1 MASCANAKLNSE
13 IKTYDEAN
21 KNLKA
26 RPVASV
32 YTPQA
37 RVNTTINQS
46 LSNTQTISGTDN
58 TLVIGSGGTITIAS
72 SQAVDFQTGS
82 STSTFKNQGT
92 LIGGN
97 NAASVNLGTNQKN
110 GVTIET
116 FTNEGII
123 GNGSS
128 KFGITVWGTID
139 NKSTI
144 NNFSN
149 SGTIHSDAGESI
161 YFSNVNIS
169 NFANSEAIKSNS
181 GKGVNMASE
190 VSIENFTN
198 SGTING
204 TYGVFLGSNSEATT
218 FTNDGTI
225 IGAKGEVSSGVLLD
239 GSKIKTLENKAS
251 IIGDSESG
259 RFVAGV
265 IVRNGSTLSNIN
277 NSGTIQANGKRD
289 SFGISVE
296 NAKIETLIN
305 SGFISGEKSGIYGAS
320 NSRIDSILNTGTIF
334 GKQYGIIVDY
344 GSYGDITIKDGG
356 KIIGNRGIMIGQWQT
371 MGALKVEGENSEIKG
386 TQYGLYIG
394 TGSQSTTIDIL
405 KGAQISG
412 GEAGIYLD
420 HGFLNGTTTVD
431 NSVIHGNKAGIYLA
445 RGSSLN
451 GTLEVKNG
459 GIISGGVLTKDGMT
473 TGYGIVNADS
483 AKITGSVLVN
493 SGGKI
498 TGLLNTGNASLLGDI
513 IVEGKDSEVIGGISN
528 SGNGKIEGSIKLENG
543 GKIDTIVNSGNASI
557 SGDITVGAESDLS
570 SIVNSDN
577 ANLGGNIKNDGN
589 LGSIENS
596 GSISGG
602 IENNNGDLNI
612 KNDGDLGGSIVA
624 GGNGNTSIS
633 NGSNGNI
640 NGGIAVGSGSKVDI
654 DNQGSVGKDENG
666 NTITVESGGSV
677 GIKDWVVSTDKE
689 TGKLDTVVVGG
700 SGKDNVKVDNITV
713 DQGNVNLE
721 ELGNINNIISGVNQ
735 NNIGNIGTNGG
746 GEISLSFDPITGKLT
761 TDFNLNASISGATF
775 RSLISTTSRRSTFI
789 DNVMGNS
796 MQTFALASSSK
807 SQSIAM
813 SEKGNLY
820 ADASD
825 YIKSD
830 LNNGSYGSNKEHSL
844 FILPYT
850 SSQNVELS

>member
-1 MASCANAKLNSE
+1 
-13 IKTYDEAN
+13 
-21 KNLKA
+21 
-26 RPVASV
+26 
-32 YTPQA
+32 
-37 RVNTTINQS
+37 
-46 LSNTQTISGTDN
+46 
-58 TLVIGSGGTITIAS
+58 
-72 SQAVDFQTGS
+72 
-82 STSTFKNQGT
+82 
-92 LIGGN
+92 
-97 NAASVNLGTNQKN
+97 
-110 GVTIET
+110 
-116 FTNEGII
+116 
-123 GNGSS
+123 
-128 KFGITVWGTID
+128 
-139 NKSTI
+139 
-144 NNFSN
+144 
-149 SGTIHSDAGESI
+149 
-161 YFSNVNIS
+161 
-169 NFANSEAIKSNS
+169 
-181 GKGVNMASE
+181 
-190 VSIENFTN
+190 
-198 SGTING
+198 
-204 TYGVFLGSNSEATT
+204 
-218 FTNDGTI
+218 I

-445 RGSSLN
+445 KGSSLN

-677 GIKDWVVSTDKE
+677 GIKDWVVSTDK
-689 TGKLDTVVVGG
+689 
-700 SGKDNVKVDNITV
+700 
-713 DQGNVNLE
+713 
-721 ELGNINNIISGVNQ
+721 
-735 NNIGNIGTNGG
+735 
-746 GEISLSFDPITGKLT
+746 
-761 TDFNLNASISGATF
+761 
-775 RSLISTTSRRSTFI
+775 
-789 DNVMGNS
+789 
-796 MQTFALASSSK
+796 
-807 SQSIAM
+807 
-813 SEKGNLY
+813 
-820 ADASD
+820 
-825 YIKSD
+825 
-830 LNNGSYGSNKEHSL
+830 
-844 FILPYT
+844 
-850 SSQNVELS
+850 

>member
-26 RPVASV
+26 RSAASV

-37 RVNTTINQS
+37 RVNTTINTSETVQINIS
-46 LSNTQTISGTDN
+46 DSGPHTIIIEAGGTLGSIGNNDRIIYAHANGSNTLTLTNLTNKGTINGNVNVEHDN
-58 TLVIGSGGTITIAS
+58 DFKGTIT
-72 SQAVDFQTGS
+72 VNTFENTGQVNGQIYMGVWGGNS
-82 STSTFKNQGT
+82 GT
-92 LIGGN
+92 LNID
-97 NAASVNLGTNQKN
+97 
-110 GVTIET
+110 
-116 FTNEGII
+116 
-123 GNGSS
+123 
-128 KFGITVWGTID
+128 KF
-139 NKSTI
+139 N
-144 NNFSN
+144 N
-149 SGTIHSDAGESI
+149 SGTIVA
-161 YFSNVNIS
+161 SN
-169 NFANSEAIKSNS
+169 
-181 GKGVNMASE
+181 GKGVFFEGKN
-190 VSIENFTN
+190 TN
-198 SGTING
+198 VEI
-204 TYGVFLGSNSEATT
+204 

-405 KGAQISG
+405 EGAQISG

-513 IVEGKDSEVIGGISN
+513 IVKGKDSEVIGGISN

-677 GIKDWVVSTDKE
+677 GIKDWVVSTDKN
-689 TGKLDTVVVGG
+689 TGKLDTVVVG
-700 SGKDNVKVDNITV
+700 
-713 DQGNVNLE
+713 
-721 ELGNINNIISGVNQ
+721 
-735 NNIGNIGTNGG
+735 
-746 GEISLSFDPITGKLT
+746 
-761 TDFNLNASISGATF
+761 
-775 RSLISTTSRRSTFI
+775 
-789 DNVMGNS
+789 
-796 MQTFALASSSK
+796 
-807 SQSIAM
+807 
-813 SEKGNLY
+813 
-820 ADASD
+820 
-825 YIKSD
+825 
-830 LNNGSYGSNKEHSL
+830 
-844 FILPYT
+844 
-850 SSQNVELS
+850 